1 MPDSLLSKLRGP
13 FNFLTPG
20 LEEVPLH
27 FPELEGA
34 LPTPVPI
41 FLGDG
46 STSPVYGYPVFNAPG
61 LSVLDA
67 SLRDF
72 LLAEERFQV
81 ARIDPSRLPDFKLAE
96 HQEAWTRYR
105 DVLIEVSTNVMTSN
119 FGRRFPELFW
129 LHQSGRVARAL
140 KSTPGRIRE
149 LDLEL
154 GRARGD
160 ALRYSVLFSVLE
172 KVFSALFDLAARL
185 AARTNQHEDQL
196 FPSLLTRM
204 RDNVLVFTEDHVGK
218 DLKELASYFRGYLKI
233 DGRDLLYR
241 FALLRKWHR
250 EVHDEDPRLRS
261 AGRGWATITAQIP
274 DPDILLFRPH
284 YVEHLL
290 TLEGYRHDEFLTA
303 KEAHLW
309 SALCVRLKEFE
320 VLNAVRKL
328 ITPIE
333 FRDGHY
339 RCDANSASRLG
350 AGSVAKAIDPQT
362 RPYDFT
368 ARWIVDPEVSRSGLI
383 YDIRNFSSIVSILRL
398 SERQR
403 QTEAF
408 QQFLI
413 FQHRI
418 ETIVHKLHLHSE
430 KYLGDGAFFSGR
442 DAVRVLSAAIQIQ
455 RAYTEALDAGLP
467 FDEGM
472 RIAINHASYHLL
484 PLGSGEDP
492 GSAGRY
498 EVYGHG
504 LVELSRLVSGKRG
517 FDVDEVKSVL
527 VGRGYDADSV
537 EDFFRP
543 LAERSEGASAPGAF
557 RARLDGDRKLVNDG
571 IVATLPFLQRIDA
584 QFEGGLK
591 VVDIDG
597 APFVAVRYRLEQR
610 EEKEAFHVGFR
621 RLGTAAFKGLEQ
633 LPIFEVLDLRD
644 RQLGSTRIASTTSLL
659 EAVESAYTSSRLGND

>member
-1 MPDSLLSKLRGP
+1 M
-13 FNFLTPG
+13 
-20 LEEVPLH
+20 
-27 FPELEGA
+27 
-34 LPTPVPI
+34 
-41 FLGDG
+41 
-46 STSPVYGYPVFNAPG
+46 
-61 LSVLDA
+61 
-67 SLRDF
+67 
-72 LLAEERFQV
+72 
-81 ARIDPSRLPDFKLAE
+81 ARIDPAKLPGFKLAE
-96 HQEAWTRYR
+96 HQDAWNRYR
-105 DVLIEVSTNVMTSN
+105 DVLVEVSTNVMTSN

-129 LHQSGRVARAL
+129 LHQSSRIARAL
-140 KSTPGRIRE
+140 KSTPGRVRE
-149 LDLEL
+149 MDLEL
-154 GRARGD
+154 GRTRGD
-160 ALRYSVLFSVLE
+160 ALRYVVLFSVIE
-172 KVFSALFDLAARL
+172 KVFSALFDLAGRL

-218 DLKELASYFRGYLKI
+218 DLKELTGYFRGYLKI

-241 FALLRKWHR
+241 FALLRRWHR
-250 EVHDEDPRLRS
+250 ERYDDDPRLRS
-261 AGRGWATITAQIP
+261 ASRGWATISSQVP

-290 TLEGYRHDEFLTA
+290 SVDGYAHDEFLNP

-320 VLNAVRKL
+320 VLNAVRRL
-328 ITPIE
+328 ITPLD
-333 FRDGHY
+333 FQDGEY

-398 SERQR
+398 SERKR

-418 ETIVHKLHLHSE
+418 ETIVHELHLHSE

-455 RAYTEALDAGLP
+455 RAYTEALEAGLP

-517 FDVDEVKSVL
+517 FDADEVKNVL
-527 VGRGYDADSV
+527 IGRGYDTDRV

-543 LAERSEGASAPGAF
+543 LAERHDSSSDPKQF
-557 RARLDGDRKLVNDG
+557 RAVLDADGTLVNDG
-571 IVATLPFLQRIDA
+571 IVATLPFMQRMNARFD
-584 QFEGGLK
+584 GGLQ
-591 VVDIDG
+591 VVDVDG
-597 APFVAVRYRLEQR
+597 VPFVAVRYRLEQR
-610 EEKEAFHVGFR
+610 EEKGAFHVGFR
-621 RLGTAAFKGLEQ
+621 RLGTATFKGLDQ

-644 RQLGSTRIASTTSLL
+644 RALGSARIASSTRLL
-659 EAVESAYTSSRLGND
+659 ESVEATYTSSRLKSR